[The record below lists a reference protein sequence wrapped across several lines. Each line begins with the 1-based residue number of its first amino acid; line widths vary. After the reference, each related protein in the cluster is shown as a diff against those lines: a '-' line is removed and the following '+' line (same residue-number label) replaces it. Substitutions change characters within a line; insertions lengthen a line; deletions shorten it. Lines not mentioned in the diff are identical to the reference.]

1 MLKPQGF
8 QQENVAIM
16 NLPYIAMEDSLRE
29 SLDAGGVLGSGQ
41 IVWTET
47 AFVTRPRPH
56 SAMAYIDGIGV
67 VRIDP
72 RWLTPPRS

>member
-8 QQENVAIM
+8 QQENVAIR

-41 IVWTET
+41 VVWTEAT
-47 AFVTRPRPH
+47 VAARPRPH
-56 SAMAYIDGIGV
+56 SAMAYVDGIGV
-67 VRIDP
+67 VRVDP
-72 RWLTPPRS
+72 RWLNPAA

>member
-8 QQENVAIM
+8 QQENIAVR
-16 NLPYIAMEDSLRE
+16 NLPYIAMEDNLRE
-29 SLDAGGVLGSGQ
+29 SQDAGGVLGSGQ
-41 IVWTET
+41 IVWTE
-47 AFVTRPRPH
+47 AALATRPLPH
-56 SAMAYIDGIGV
+56 SAMAYIEGIGV